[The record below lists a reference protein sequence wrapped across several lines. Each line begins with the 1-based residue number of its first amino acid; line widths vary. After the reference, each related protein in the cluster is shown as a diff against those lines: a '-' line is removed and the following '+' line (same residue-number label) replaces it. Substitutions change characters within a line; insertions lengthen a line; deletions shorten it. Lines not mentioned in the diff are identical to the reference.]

1 LLQPCVSL
9 LSVWLVI
16 VLRACTRC
24 CAIAACRAVAM
35 ETPLLIP
42 LPLPFLF
49 AASESEM
56 NVRASER
63 FWPRLGVR
71 CCLSVV
77 VCVCVAA
84 MRVLAFRLS

>member
-1 LLQPCVSL
+1 
-9 LSVWLVI
+9 
-16 VLRACTRC
+16 
-24 CAIAACRAVAM
+24 
-35 ETPLLIP
+35 LIP